1 MHFVIFVQKDYSNDL
16 IRDDLESL
24 PVPQNLA
31 WFNDYNPFEQIS
43 QNAFYKNILD
53 LSQVNVL

>member
-16 IRDDLESL
+16 IRDDLKSL

-31 WFNDYNPFEQIS
+31 WFNDYWVNTKINLPFETENPQCNDRRI
-43 QNAFYKNILD
+43 
-53 LSQVNVL
+53 